1 MHSLLNSFAKPV
13 VFGSKLAR
21 HLCVGSTRPHLSW
34 MKTDIMK
41 MGPAYIKIGQ
51 FVAARE
57 DIFPE
62 YITSELSELHD
73 NVGPIGFELIKQT
86 IEEEYKTDLHDLFL
100 TVNNIALSAASIG
113 QVHTATLV
121 EYPNLPLVIKVQKP
135 EVREQFQNDFVAL
148 QIIINALNT
157 CFPKNQTYKDL
168 YNIVVQCEQAVYKEL
183 DYTNE
188 VNNLKQMR
196 RVFRD
201 TDVTVPRVISKMS
214 TNKVIVMEYVKSSK
228 MNDTHVDKKDAS
240 IRLMKST
247 VMCGMKHGLIHGDL
261 HPGNIGVLEK
271 NRFVLY
277 DCGLVVH
284 IKPGVLREV
293 FSAILSKN
301 NERFIKALLDNKLV
315 YIDEE
320 PIGNIQLNRVV
331 RYVMEYL
338 DDVDIDIF
346 FNKIQTDTLLNSG
359 MMKFHIDPDMFLI
372 SRTMSLL
379 EGTCKSVNPE
389 FSYNDIIMEMV
400 TDPELVAEY
409 VDVEVILKKAL
420 LDIQKL
426 TRIPFQSVETTDND
440 HITSLAS
447 TKTDKQITPIEIV
460 LFVLLAANVLF

>member
-1 MHSLLNSFAKPV
+1 
-13 VFGSKLAR
+13 
-21 HLCVGSTRPHLSW
+21 

>member
-1 MHSLLNSFAKPV
+1 MHALLKSFVKPV
-13 VFGSKLAR
+13 VFGTKLVR
-21 HLCVGSTRPHLSW
+21 HLRFGSNRPQLSW

-62 YITSELSELHD
+62 YITTELSELHD
-73 NVGPIGFELIKQT
+73 NVSPIDFDRIKQT
-86 IEEEYKTDLHDLFL
+86 IEEEYKTDLHEIFL
-100 TVNNIALSAASIG
+100 TVNNIALSTASIG
-113 QVHTATLV
+113 QVHIATLV

-135 EVREQFQNDFVAL
+135 EVREQFHNDFVAL
-148 QIIINALNT
+148 QIIINALNAW
-157 CFPKNQTYKDL
+157 FPYNRTYKDL
-168 YNIVVQCEQAVYKEL
+168 YNIVVQCEQAVYNEL

-196 RVFRD
+196 RAFQD
-201 TDVTVPRVISKMS
+201 TNVTVPRVISKMS
-214 TNKVIVMEYVKSSK
+214 TNKVILMEYVKSSK
-228 MNDTHVDKKDAS
+228 MNDNRVDKKDAS
-240 IRLMKST
+240 MQLMKST

-261 HPGNIGVLEK
+261 HPGNIGVLET

-284 IKPGVLREV
+284 IKRGVLREV

-301 NERFIKALLDNKLV
+301 NERFIKALLDNELV

-320 PIGNIQLNRVV
+320 PIGTMQLNRVV

-338 DDVDIDIF
+338 DDVDIDVF

-379 EGTCKSVNPE
+379 EGTCKSVNPD
-389 FSYNDIIMEMV
+389 FSYNDIILEMV
-400 TDPELVAEY
+400 TDAELMAEY
-409 VDVEVILKKAL
+409 VDAEVILKKAL
-420 LDIQKL
+420 IDIQKL
-426 TRIPFQSVETTDND
+426 TRMQTPPTTDND
-440 HITSLAS
+440 HITSPVSYTETNKRL
-447 TKTDKQITPIEIV
+447 TPIELV